1 MGDGGRGQHSSSP
14 AAVMG
19 RRRERSEAV
28 VGTRPGHS
36 GRSSSE
42 AVDRCSPGEGERE
55 GIGLSVG
62 VVRGGDCYSRLDGTD
77 D

>member
-1 MGDGGRGQHSSSP
+1 MRQWWARGL
-14 AAVMG
+14 
-19 RRRERSEAV
+19 
-28 VGTRPGHS
+28 GTV

>member
-1 MGDGGRGQHSSSP
+1 MRQWWARGL
-14 AAVMG
+14 
-19 RRRERSEAV
+19 
-28 VGTRPGHS
+28 GTV

-62 VVRGGDCYSRLDGTD
+62 VGGSAWW
-77 D
+77 